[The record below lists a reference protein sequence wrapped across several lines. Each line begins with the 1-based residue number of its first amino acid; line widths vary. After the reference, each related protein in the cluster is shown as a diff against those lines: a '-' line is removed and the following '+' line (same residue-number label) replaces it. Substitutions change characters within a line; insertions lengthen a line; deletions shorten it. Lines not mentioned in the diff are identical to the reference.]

1 MAALNISPSTW
12 HVLAQDRAAW
22 QQAINPTPESDS
34 EVVERQ
40 GVRSG
45 RRAQVRANGDTLP
58 HGILISRSTRLTNM
72 DFVPLVHI
80 QHEHPG

>member
-40 GVRSG
+40 GVRPG
-45 RRAQVRANGDTLP
+45 RRAQVRANGDTLS

-72 DFVPLVHI
+72 DFVPLV
-80 QHEHPG
+80 PLRPPTL